1 MTEEA
6 AEFTVNESIE
16 EEKPMSSTAEEPA
29 ATNNFYS
36 FFNKVD
42 TFISSTAQQIQSNI
56 PTVDSAFLE
65 KEKESLNKNIQK
77 NFFKINEKMKTSKV
91 IKPDDDFQST
101 KLPDTYIKLEKQT
114 DDLGNVLK
122 KVITI
127 LETYEVEGYDY
138 PPTLSDSLNE
148 VWKVTNKFKLWGTHE
163 DEESKAE
170 ATKYEEKEGFLPRS
184 FAQALSNT
192 FNQCHKVLEHNEDH
206 EDLIKFFNVLKDTN
220 TIVDEHKENQD
231 NIIKTDI
238 LPSFKAL
245 YKDVYKVLKE
255 KRKTVEN
262 LRIELD
268 SLRYTNE
275 NNDDTLEDQFIT
287 ETTSTLGDMQNF
299 VDSVDIIRLLRT
311 YNETQLN
318 YYKKCVEEYEKSLNV
333 LKEIE
338 AEYEDDEDEEE
349 E

>member
-1 MTEEA
+1 MSEEA
-6 AEFTVNESIE
+6 AEFTANEVLE
-16 EEKPMSSTAEEPA
+16 ETPSVEKTEEPA
-29 ATNNFYS
+29 NNFYS

-56 PTVDSAFLE
+56 PTVDAAFLE

-91 IKPDDDFQST
+91 IKQDETFQST
-101 KLPDTYIKLEKQT
+101 KLPDTYLQLEKQT
-114 DDLGNVLK
+114 DDLGKVLK

-148 VWKVTNKFKLWGTHE
+148 VWKVTNKFKLWGKHE
-163 DEESKAE
+163 DEAQPESTQE
-170 ATKYEEKEGFLPRS
+170 NEGFLPRS

-192 FNQCHKVLEHNEDH
+192 FNQCSKTLGGH
-206 EDLIKFFNVLKDTN
+206 EDQEDLVSALNALRDAN
-220 TIVDEHKENQD
+220 TIMDEQKENQD

-238 LPSFKAL
+238 LPSLRAL
-245 YKDVYKVLKE
+245 YTDVYKAIKE
-255 KRKTVEN
+255 KRKVVEN

-275 NNDDTLEDQFIT
+275 LNDDSLEDQFIS
-287 ETTSTLGDMQNF
+287 ETSSTLSDMQNF
-299 VDSVDIIRLLRT
+299 VESVDIIKLLRT
-311 YNETQLN
+311 FNDVQLN
-318 YYKKCVEEYEKSLNV
+318 YYKKCVEQCESSLSV
-333 LKEIE
+333 LTKIE
-338 AEYEDDEDEEE
+338 AEYEDDE
-349 E
+349 

>member
-6 AEFTVNESIE
+6 AEFTVNEAIE
-16 EEKPMSSTAEEPA
+16 ENEHVTPTSEEPA
-29 ATNNFYS
+29 ANNFYS

-77 NFFKINEKMKTSKV
+77 NFFKINEKMKTSSKV
-91 IKPDDDFQST
+91 IKHNDDFQST
-101 KLPDTYIKLEKQT
+101 KLPDAYIELEKQT
-114 DDLGNVLK
+114 DNLGKVLN

-148 VWKVTNKFKLWGTHE
+148 VWKVTNKFKLWGTN
-163 DEESKAE
+163 DEQESKSDS
-170 ATKYEEKEGFLPRS
+170 TKHEEKEGFLPRS

-192 FNQCHKVLEHNEDH
+192 FNQCHKILEHDEDE
-206 EDLIKFFNVLKDTN
+206 EDLVKSFSILKDTN
-220 TIVDEHKENQD
+220 TIIDEHKENQD
-231 NIIKTDI
+231 NIIKTDT
-238 LPSFKAL
+238 LPSFRAL
-245 YKDVYKVLKE
+245 YNDVYKGLKG

-287 ETTSTLGDMQNF
+287 ETSSTLSDMQNF
-299 VDSVDIIRLLRT
+299 VESVDIIKLLRSFT
-311 YNETQLN
+311 EVQLA
-318 YYKKCVEEYEKSLNV
+318 YYKKCVEEHEKSLSV

-338 AEYEDDEDEEE
+338 AEYEEEE
-349 E
+349 

>member
-1 MTEEA
+1 MSEEV
-6 AEFTVNESIE
+6 AEITTNEALQETPSV
-16 EEKPMSSTAEEPA
+16 EKQEEPA
-29 ATNNFYS
+29 SNFYS

-91 IKPDDDFQST
+91 INQDDAFQST
-101 KLPDTYIKLEKQT
+101 KLPDTYLQLEKQT
-114 DDLGNVLK
+114 DDLGKVLK

-148 VWKVTNKFKLWGTHE
+148 VWKVTNKFKLWGKQE
-163 DEESKAE
+163 DEAKTESTQE
-170 ATKYEEKEGFLPRS
+170 NEGFLPRS

-192 FNQCHKVLEHNEDH
+192 FNLCNKILGESEDQ
-206 EDLIKFFNVLKDTN
+206 EDLINAFNVLKDAN
-220 TIVDEHKENQD
+220 TIMDEQKENQD
-231 NIIKTDI
+231 NIIKTEI
-238 LPSFKAL
+238 LPSLRTL
-245 YKDVYKVLKE
+245 YTDVYKALKD
-255 KRKTVEN
+255 KRRVVEN

-275 NNDDTLEDQFIT
+275 LDDDSLEDQFIS
-287 ETTSTLGDMQNF
+287 ETSSTLSDMQNF
-299 VDSVDIIRLLRT
+299 VESVDIIKLLRT
-311 YNETQLN
+311 FNEVQLN
-318 YYKKCVEEYEKSLNV
+318 YYKKCVEQCESSLSV
-333 LKEIE
+333 LKKIE
-338 AEYEDDEDEEE
+338 SEYEDDE
-349 E
+349 